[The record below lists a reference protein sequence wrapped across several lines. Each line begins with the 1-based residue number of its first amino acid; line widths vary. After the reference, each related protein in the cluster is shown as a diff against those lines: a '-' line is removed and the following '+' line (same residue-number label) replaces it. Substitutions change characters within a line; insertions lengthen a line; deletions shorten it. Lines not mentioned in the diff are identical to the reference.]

1 MGKFSN
7 SDVDVHYISLSIVF
21 CFWSSEN
28 ICQSLSLPT
37 PTTWHKTFTNTT
49 IYISLSLSHTRGRG
63 EWSHTPMTGR
73 TTLKGRWCSCSTY
86 TRGPGRWASAFVYSV
101 EPVLWA
107 VPCAYQYLKLQ
118 TLTHNEPASHCHH
131 PSFGTSWSPGKLH
144 LWYRSPGET
153 WLDSSWQA

>member
-7 SDVDVHYISLSIVF
+7 SDVDVHYVSLSIVF
-21 CFWSSEN
+21 CFWSYLKISVSRSPFPQPD
-28 ICQSLSLPT
+28 IKHLQT
-37 PTTWHKTFTNTT
+37 PPFT
-49 IYISLSLSHTRGRG
+49 YLSLSHTRGRG
-63 EWSHTPMTGR
+63 KWSHTPMTDR

-118 TLTHNEPASHCHH
+118 TSTHNEPASHCHH

>member
-1 MGKFSN
+1 MCIMFLLASSSVSG
-7 SDVDVHYISLSIVF
+7 YLRISVSRSPSPHPQPDIKHLQTPPF
-21 CFWSSEN
+21 TY
-28 ICQSLSLPT
+28 LSL
-37 PTTWHKTFTNTT
+37 
-49 IYISLSLSHTRGRG
+49 IHTHGVG
-63 EWSHTPMTGR
+63 ENEVTCTPMTGR
-73 TTLKGRWCSCSTY
+73 ITLKGRWCSCSTY